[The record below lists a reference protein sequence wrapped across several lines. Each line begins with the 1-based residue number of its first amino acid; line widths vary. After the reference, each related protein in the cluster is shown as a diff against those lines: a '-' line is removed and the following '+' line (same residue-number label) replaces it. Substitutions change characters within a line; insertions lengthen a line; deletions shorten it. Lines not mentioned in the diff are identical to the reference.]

1 MKIDKG
7 EISGTQFMF
16 SVACFIQ
23 SAALLTAFFAAIT
36 LQDSWLV
43 ILFGFIVSLPLLWV
57 YRNLMVM
64 FPEQNLIQILD
75 NVYGPVVGKILAVGY
90 IWFFFTL
97 TSINFTDLGDFIKQI
112 MLKETPIMVLVIMCM
127 LVSVIAVREGI
138 TLVTKYST
146 LFIMVTFVI
155 MSFSVLLVINQLNF
169 ENFLPMLDKPVMK
182 YVQGTH
188 IITTIPFGETVVFLM
203 IHPNVKQS
211 RRETTKNLFLGF
223 TLGGI
228 TVLAITMR
236 DIATLGNTL
245 EMFTL
250 PHVVALS
257 LANLGPALSR
267 IEIVFSVV
275 FIMLMVFRITFLY
288 YVSVLAI
295 AQLLKIKDYRH
306 LALAIGTFMILYGLT
321 LYPNPVEHLL
331 SAQESVPFIWT
342 PFEILI
348 PVLTFVIAK
357 IRKLPQAQTAV
368 KEE

>member
-23 SAALLTAFFAAIT
+23 SAALLTAFLVSIT

-43 ILFGFIVSLPLLWV
+43 VLLGFILGLLLLWV
-57 YRNLMVM
+57 FRNLMVM

-75 NVYGPVVGKILAVGY
+75 NVYGPVIGKIIGVGY

-97 TSINFTDLGDFIKQI
+97 TSINFMDIGDFVKQT
-112 MLKETPIMVLVIMCM
+112 MLKETPILILVILCM
-127 LVSVIAVREGI
+127 LVSVIAVRDGI

-146 LFIMVTFVI
+146 LFVVVTIFI
-155 MSFSVLLVINQLNF
+155 LIFSVLLVINQINLQ
-169 ENFLPMLDKPVMK
+169 NFLPMFDQPFMK

-188 IITTIPFGETVVFLM
+188 LITTIPFGETVALLM

-211 RRETTKNLFLGF
+211 RRDTTKHLFVGFALGV
-223 TLGGI
+223 I
-228 TVLAITMR
+228 TVLVIIMR
-236 DIATLGNTL
+236 DITTLGNTM

-267 IEIVFSVV
+267 IEILFFIV
-275 FIMLMVFRITFLY
+275 FIMLMFFRITLLY
-288 YVSVLAI
+288 YVSVLAV
-295 AQLLKIKDYRH
+295 AYLMKIKAYRH
-306 LALAIGTFMILYGLT
+306 IVLVMGTLMLFYGLT
-321 LYPNPVEHLL
+321 LYPNPVAHAL
-331 SAQESVPFIWT
+331 SAQQIVPFLWT

-348 PVLTFVIAK
+348 PLLTLIIAK
-357 IRKLPQAQTAV
+357 IRKMPQAKMEA